1 MQDRLGRQ
9 LSDPSNHHTIRLGD
23 GWHDIPANMMAVEQR
38 THDMIHCTL
47 DMWWKCHSRAIR
59 SYNKMMNGKYVVSP
73 DAIQILHDLQVRYF
87 ENLPKLPHDIQKMHQ
102 LVIIDLVNVMEDKRE
117 RMTGHKW
124 ESDRRTFNQWHNRYM
139 EVEKEITKRIA
150 KMIKWL

>member
-1 MQDRLGRQ
+1 
-9 LSDPSNHHTIRLGD
+9 
-23 GWHDIPANMMAVEQR
+23 
-38 THDMIHCTL
+38 
-47 DMWWKCHSRAIR
+47 
-59 SYNKMMNGKYVVSP
+59 MMNGKYVVSP

-124 ESDRRTFNQWHNRYM
+124 ESDRRTFNQ
-139 EVEKEITKRIA
+139 
-150 KMIKWL
+150 